1 MGNMMMYSE
10 DYVKAI
16 ADAIREKNK
25 QNRTYNIQEMSEAI
39 KQLGTGLNDTEII
52 IQTEEY
58 TTQA

>member
-10 DYVKAI
+10 DYVKDI

-39 KQLGTGLNDTEII
+39 RQLGTGLNDTEIVI
-52 IQTEEY
+52 HTAEY
-58 TTQA
+58 TT

>member
-10 DYVKAI
+10 DYVKDI

-39 KQLGTGLNDTEII
+39 RQLGTGLKETKII
-52 IQTEEY
+52 IQSAEF
-58 TTQA
+58 TTT